1 MVTSSGVGRRRGE
14 VCGLHSDWLTYLAVQ
29 IRWQQFEKSFVMPA
43 ICATSTSHSV
53 QSVGRVHVQRHNE
66 VADRVWAPDLL
77 ARLHSRPLNF
87 ISEELLVGCPIT
99 REDAIVTVA
108 VIAAPAPTTKAAE
121 FRHQLGVVA
130 TKMARRRI

>member
-1 MVTSSGVGRRRGE
+1 M
-14 VCGLHSDWLTYLAVQ
+14 
-29 IRWQQFEKSFVMPA
+29 
-43 ICATSTSHSV
+43 
-53 QSVGRVHVQRHNE
+53 GRVHVQRHNE